1 MSHGLRAQNLE
12 LRLRSLYRGSGLSI
26 FLVLLRA
33 HSSIILWQWFL
44 TAVQSVVAYGPQLV
58 MYKFLRVLETQQV
71 KPVGDPELWL
81 WALAIGAIRLFQT
94 FLEVK

>member
-12 LRLRSLYRGSGLSI
+12 FRLRSSYRGRGRSI

-44 TAVQSVVAYGPQLV
+44 TAVQSVMAYGPQFV
-58 MYKFLRVLETQQV
+58 MYKLLKLLETQQV
-71 KPVGDPELWL
+71 KQVGDPELWL